1 MASKTDK
8 LDRHMDQKYG
18 AMIVWDSGDVRCYR
32 SEAQQ
37 YFAELKV
44 GTWAIYTFHE
54 EVEES
59 R

>member
-1 MASKTDK
+1 MPTDK
-8 LDRHMDQKYG
+8 LDRHMDAKYG